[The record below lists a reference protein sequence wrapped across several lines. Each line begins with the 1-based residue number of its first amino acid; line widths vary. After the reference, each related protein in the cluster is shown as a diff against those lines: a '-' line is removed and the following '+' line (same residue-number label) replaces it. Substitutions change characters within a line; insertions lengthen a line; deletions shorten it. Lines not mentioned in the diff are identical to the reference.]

1 MMLKYLNKKC
11 PGSGAFFIYTTFNQ
25 AVNLIKSL
33 TFAAPYKTTGLFY
46 VIQY

>member
-1 MMLKYLNKKC
+1 MPRFRGIFVIMRSKR
-11 PGSGAFFIYTTFNQ
+11 AMIY
-25 AVNLIKSL
+25 IKIL

>member
-1 MMLKYLNKKC
+1 M
-11 PGSGAFFIYTTFNQ
+11 PRFRGIFIYTRPEQ
-25 AVNLIKSL
+25 GIILIKSL